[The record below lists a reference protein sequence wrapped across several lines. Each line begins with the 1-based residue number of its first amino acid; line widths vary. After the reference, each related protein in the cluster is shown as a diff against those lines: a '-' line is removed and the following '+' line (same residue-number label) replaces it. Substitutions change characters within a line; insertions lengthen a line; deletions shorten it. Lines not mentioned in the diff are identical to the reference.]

1 MSAPQL
7 GRGIALMVGAALA
20 WSTGGLIVRNLE
32 SADAWEIVFWRSAFM
47 TLFLAGWLA
56 ARYGRTAPL
65 RVRAIGLGGVLA
77 GAMLASTFFFFILS
91 LTRTTVANTLVIMS
105 ISPFTAAFAGWLVLR
120 ERVSPRTWIAMAA
133 ALAGI
138 AVMFW
143 DSLGGASD
151 EALIGNLLALM
162 VPVGMALNIVLVRRA
177 GAIDM
182 VPTVLVAG
190 LISMAVA
197 APVVWPSDAPLH
209 DVALIA
215 LMGVAQLGLGCMLAT
230 MAMRLLSAAQVGL
243 LTLLEVVLGPLWV
256 WLGVGETP
264 SALALAGGAV
274 VVAALAANELTGLI
288 RPALKPPTLNA
299 PEARAKTSP

>member
-1 MSAPQL
+1 MSAL

-32 SADAWEIVFWRSAFM
+32 ASDAWEIVFWRSLFM
-47 TLFLAGWLA
+47 ALFLAGWLA
-56 ARYGRTAPL
+56 VRYGRTAPL
-65 RVRAIGLGGVLA
+65 RLRAIGWGGAIA

-91 LTRTTVANTLVIMS
+91 ITRTTVANTLVIMS
-105 ISPFTAAFAGWLVLR
+105 ISPFTAALAGWLVLG
-120 ERVSPRTWIAMAA
+120 ERVSARTWAAMAA

-143 DSLGGASD
+143 DSLGAASGD
-151 EALIGNLLALM
+151 ALVGNLLALL

-190 LISMAVA
+190 VISMLIAL
-197 APVVWPSDAPLH
+197 PMVWPSEAPLH

-230 MAMRLLSAAQVGL
+230 MAMRFLSAAQVGL
-243 LTLLEVVLGPLWV
+243 LALLEVVLGPLWV

-264 SALALAGGAV
+264 TALALAGGAV
-274 VVAALAANELTGLI
+274 VVAALAANELAGLL
-288 RPALKPPTLNA
+288 RPASPPPTLNG